1 MKTYI
6 VYIVLVSIRL
16 HTKYETQK
24 IGWTLGP
31 TCASRENLAV
41 APNTFYEKE
50 CALALDQPYT
60 LKCHSS
66 EGDGWNSNFL
76 IIENKAYCENFTT
89 GLEEVANITI
99 RGN

>member
-1 MKTYI
+1 
-6 VYIVLVSIRL
+6 
-16 HTKYETQK
+16 
-24 IGWTLGP
+24 
-31 TCASRENLAV
+31 
-41 APNTFYEKE
+41 
-50 CALALDQPYT
+50 LALDQPYT

-99 RGN
+99 RGKEFLLNVNNLLSKN